1 MTFRDSHLAV
11 NCRVKALVTLIVTW
25 LGIQVFITVTLPPYQ
40 QSIVGMF
47 TVVLLF
53 VMAFILLLVMRFF
66 HTWSTAKHAQRAAI
80 TGRID
85 YNNLLLYVVL
95 GILLAVFSTTTILCI
110 YSFDWLHNFL
120 GPALFFISIAI
131 FIFFIGMRPIAT
143 YYGPKVSAIDF
154 VIACILFAIIIAFV
168 AL

>member
-1 MTFRDSHLAV
+1 MTFRVSRLEINRHI
-11 NCRVKALVTLIVTW
+11 KALITLIVTW
-25 LGIQVFITVTLPPYQ
+25 LGIQVFITVTFPPYQ

-47 TVVLLF
+47 TVILLF
-53 VMAFILLLVMRFF
+53 VMAFLLLLVMRFF
-66 HTWSTAKHAQRAAI
+66 NPWSTAKHAQRAV
-80 TGRID
+80 TMRRID
-85 YNNLLLYVVL
+85 YDNLLLYVVL
-95 GILLAVFSTTTILCI
+95 GILLAVFSTTMILCI

-154 VIACILFAIIIAFV
+154 TIACILFAIIIAFV